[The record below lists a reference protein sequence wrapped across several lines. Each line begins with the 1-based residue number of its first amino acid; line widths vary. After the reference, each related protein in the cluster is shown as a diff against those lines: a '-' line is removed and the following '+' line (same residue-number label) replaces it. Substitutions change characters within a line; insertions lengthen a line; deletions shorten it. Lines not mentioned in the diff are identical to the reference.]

1 MASDSVKVSKN
12 GTPLLE
18 KVKKYARQTKRDL
31 NTTLTYVKLAL
42 KGNKVDRLTD
52 FSRCEHP
59 VLLLYGFGATRRVF
73 SILERRL
80 RKDGFGVF
88 SFNLGGMFDTF
99 NTRCIEEMAQL
110 VHDKVERLCQ
120 RYELKK
126 ISIIG
131 HSKGGLIGRY
141 YIKRLG
147 GAQRVR
153 TLITLGSPHGGNP
166 WALVGLFSPLSLFSK
181 SLWQMYP
188 MSPFIRNLQKGAWP
202 KHVRFV
208 SIYSK
213 EDRICFY
220 KSSILDIPEGATH
233 MKNVLV
239 PGLSHSDYL
248 IRKSAY
254 SVIKRELTV
263 AEKQG

>member
-1 MASDSVKVSKN
+1 MMSRN
-12 GTPLLE
+12 GANLVE
-18 KVKKYARQTKRDL
+18 RIKKYAKDTRRDL
-31 NTTLTYVKLAL
+31 NTTLTYVKLAM
-42 KGNKVDRLTD
+42 KGNKVERLTD
-52 FSRCEHP
+52 FSRCQHP

-120 RYELKK
+120 RYDLKK
-126 ISIIG
+126 ISVIG

-141 YIKRLG
+141 YVKRLG
-147 GAQRVR
+147 GSHRVR
-153 TLITLGSPHGGNP
+153 TLITLGTPHGGNP
-166 WALVGLFSPLSLFSK
+166 WALVGIFSPLAIFSR

-188 MSPFIRNLQKGAWP
+188 MSPFIRKLQKGAWP

-213 EDRICFY
+213 EDRVCFY
-220 KSSILDIPEGATH
+220 KSSILDIPEGVTY

-248 IRKSAY
+248 IRKTAY
-254 SVIKRELTV
+254 NLIKRELATG
-263 AEKQG
+263 EKQG